1 MWQAAAQAVRQVRRQ
16 RKLSIAVVA
25 IMALCI
31 GSSVAI
37 FCMIKAVLLTDWG
50 YQDPDRIAL
59 LWHARPNAAGVVG
72 VSPGDFVSYRSS
84 LQLSDAVAAVTT
96 RGFNLGGEAAARIT
110 CARMTDGMFPLLGVA
125 TARGRWFTAEDDRAA
140 ARVAVISHRLWTTRL
155 GGQDDPIDRELLLDA
170 IPYRIVGVMPASFE
184 FPPEGIQ
191 GLAAA
196 ECWVPASFTPAELTI
211 PAFNYVLLTR
221 LKAGVSLEQ
230 ATADAHAGAQRI
242 WSTYPAA
249 VQSQVQLTARVVPL
263 AEQARARSR
272 TPLALF
278 AAAVFGLLMIGCAN
292 VSNLMLTSAESRRGE
307 LAVRAS
313 LGASRRA
320 LRSQLLAESI
330 VVSVLGGLA
339 GVLLAAALL
348 AAMIATN
355 ASAFPGLRDAGID
368 PSAVWFAVICG
379 IAAGTAGALPA
390 ALRLSTDGQATGLR
404 ASARSFGGG
413 LRGVLIAAELALAV
427 IVLVLAGVLARSVTS
442 LNDIKPGF
450 IANDLTTFSVALP
463 EAAYKD
469 RQSLLNF
476 SEEILRRL
484 RSIPS
489 VSAAAAASAPPIGEA
504 TPGVV
509 FVPGTAGAPEY
520 KPSVVHAVTPGY
532 EDAIGLAVRD
542 GRFVAAT
549 DVANAMTVAVLN
561 ETLARTLF
569 PDGRPLGRTFL
580 RIGSSQPNT
589 VIGVVEDVKQ
599 AGPQRQALPALY
611 LPFAQADQPI
621 RVLNFS
627 IRSPMSTVALSRQVR
642 AAVAGVDA
650 NVPPFAIRTGTE
662 LLSTAI
668 ASQRFN
674 MLVVGVFAIFAVT
687 LALGGLYAVL
697 AHAVQQTRRD
707 FGIRQALGATGVRI
721 VATVAGRAA
730 TPIIAGVAAGA
741 IAAAAASGLIASLL
755 FGVRPGDPATLAAAA
770 GFVLAA
776 STIAVW
782 ISAKRATRVDLVTLL
797 RQE

>member
-1 MWQAAAQAVRQVRRQ
+1 MWQAVTQAIRQIRRQ
-16 RKLSIAVVA
+16 PRLSIAVAA
-25 IMALCI
+25 IMAICI

-37 FCMIKAVLLTDWG
+37 FCMVKAVLLTDWG
-50 YQDPDRIAL
+50 YSNPDRIAL
-59 LWHARPNAAGVVG
+59 LWHARPNVAGVVG

-84 LQLSDAVAAVTT
+84 LQLSEAVAAVTT

-125 TARGRWFTAEDDRAA
+125 PARGRWLTAEDDRDA

-155 GGQDDPIDRELLLDA
+155 GGQGDPIDRELLLDA
-170 IPYRIVGVMPASFE
+170 VQHRIVGVMPASFD

-196 ECWVPASFTPAELTI
+196 ECWVPASFTPAELAI

-230 ATADAHAGAQRI
+230 ASADAHAGAQRI

-278 AAAVFGLLMIGCAN
+278 AAAVFGLLIIGCAN

-313 LGASRRA
+313 LGASRFA

-330 VVSVLGGLA
+330 VVCVLGGLA
-339 GVLLAAALL
+339 GVSLAAALL

-355 ASAFPGLRDAGID
+355 ASAFPGLGDARID
-368 PSAVWFAVICG
+368 PSAVLVAVICG
-379 IAAGTAGALPA
+379 IVAGAAGAWPA

-404 ASARSFGGG
+404 ASARSLGGG
-413 LRGVLIAAELALAV
+413 LRGMLIATELALAV
-427 IVLVLAGVLARSVTS
+427 IVLALAGVLARSVTS

-463 EAAYKD
+463 EAGHRD

-509 FVPGTAGAPEY
+509 FVPATAGAPEY

-532 EDAIGLAVRD
+532 EDAIGLAVRE

-561 ETLARTLF
+561 DTLARTLF
-569 PDGRPLGRTFL
+569 PEGLALGRTFH
-580 RIGSSQPNT
+580 RIGSSKPHT
-589 VIGVVEDVKQ
+589 VVGVVADVKQ
-599 AGPQRQALPALY
+599 AGPQRPALPAVY
-611 LPFAQADQPI
+611 LPFAQIDQPG

-627 IRSPMSTVALSRQVR
+627 IRSQLPIATLSRQVR
-642 AAVAGVDA
+642 AAVADVDA
-650 NVPPFAIRTGTE
+650 DVPPFALRTGAD
-662 LLSTAI
+662 LLSGAI

-674 MLVVGVFAIFAVT
+674 MLVVGVFAVFAVT

-707 FGIRQALGATGVRI
+707 FGVRQALGATGVRI
-721 VATVAGRAA
+721 VGAVAGRAA
-730 TPIIAGVAAGA
+730 TPIIAGVAAGTVAA
-741 IAAAAASGLIASLL
+741 IAASGLIASLL

-776 STIAVW
+776 SIIAVW
-782 ISAKRATRVDLVTLL
+782 IPAQRATRVDLVTLL
-797 RQE
+797 RHD

>member
-1 MWQAAAQAVRQVRRQ
+1 MWQAVVQASRQIRRQ
-16 RKLSIAVVA
+16 RRLSIAIVA

-37 FCMIKAVLLTDWG
+37 FCMVKAVLLTDWG
-50 YQDPDRIAL
+50 YTDPDRLAV
-59 LWHARPNAAGVVG
+59 LWHARPNVAGVVG

-84 LQLSDAVAAVTT
+84 LRLTDAVAAVTT

-125 TARGRWFTAEDDRAA
+125 PAYGRWFTAEDDRTA
-140 ARVAVISHRLWTTRL
+140 ARVAVVSHRLWTTRL
-155 GGQDDPIDRELLLDA
+155 GGQGDPIDRELMLDA
-170 IPYRIVGVMPASFE
+170 IPYRIVGVMPASFD
-184 FPPEGIQ
+184 FPPDGIQ

-196 ECWVPASFTPAELTI
+196 ECWVPASFTPAELAI

-230 ATADAHAGAQRI
+230 ATTDAHAGAQRI
-242 WSTYPAA
+242 WATYPAA

-278 AAAVFGLLMIGCAN
+278 AAAVFGLLIIGCAN
-292 VSNLMLTSAESRRGE
+292 VSNLMLTSVESRRDE

-313 LGASRRA
+313 LGASRFA
-320 LRSQLLAESI
+320 IRSQLLAESI
-330 VVSVLGGLA
+330 VLAVIGGLA
-339 GVLLAAALL
+339 GVLLATALL
-348 AAMIATN
+348 AAMISTN
-355 ASAFPGLRDAGID
+355 ASAFPGLRDASID

-379 IAAGTAGALPA
+379 ISAGAAGALPA
-390 ALRLSTDGQATGLR
+390 ALRCSADGRATGIR
-404 ASARSFGGG
+404 ASARGFGGG

-442 LNDIKPGF
+442 LNDVKPGF
-450 IANDLTTFSVALP
+450 IAKDLTTFSVALP
-463 EAAYKD
+463 EAGYRD
-469 RQSLLNF
+469 RQSLVNF

-489 VSAAAAASAPPIGEA
+489 VSAAAAAGGPPIGEA

-509 FVPGTAGAPEY
+509 FVPGTTAAPEY
-520 KPSVVHAVTPGY
+520 KPSVIHIVTPGY
-532 EDAIGLAVRD
+532 EHAVGLAVRD

-549 DVANAMTVAVLN
+549 DVANALTAAVLN

-569 PDGRPLGRTFL
+569 PDGRVLGRTFH
-580 RIGSSQPNT
+580 RIGSSKPHT
-589 VIGVVEDVKQ
+589 VVGVVEDVKQ
-599 AGPQRQALPALY
+599 AGPQRPALPALY

-627 IRSPMSTVALSRQVR
+627 IRSPMSSVMLSRQVR

-650 NVPPFAIRTGTE
+650 DVPPFALRTGAD
-662 LLSTAI
+662 LLSAAI
-668 ASQRFN
+668 ATQRFN
-674 MLVVGVFAIFAVT
+674 MLVVGVFAVFAVT

-697 AHAVQQTRRD
+697 THVVQQTRRD

-721 VATVAGRAA
+721 VGTVAGRAA
-730 TPIIAGVAAGA
+730 TPIIAGVATGA
-741 IAAAAASGLIASLL
+741 IAAAAGSGLITSLL
-755 FGVRPGDPATLAAAA
+755 FGVRPGDPVTLAAAS
-770 GFVLAA
+770 GFVLMA
-776 STIAVW
+776 SMIAVW
-782 ISAKRATRVDLVTLL
+782 IPAQRTTRVDLVALL